1 MEEYFTL
8 FVGILRFPDGTWHVY
23 SPDLDTEHQ
32 VGANLKGDKD
42 AIANMFIPDIHAGKL
57 VSMPPVDRLIM
68 RKMTINWLL
77 TRGYEWGRV
86 FIDYESVRFKVIKNG
101 KV

>member
-1 MEEYFTL
+1 
-8 FVGILRFPDGTWHVY
+8 
-23 SPDLDTEHQ
+23 
-32 VGANLKGDKD
+32 
-42 AIANMFIPDIHAGKL
+42 MFIPDIHAGKL